1 VANSGQSHHTIT
13 TVPVSFEILPVKSD
27 STLRDIKSNF
37 KAPLSLGEIFMYI
50 KENYLY
56 GLIAVALGV
65 LIWYIVRY
73 IRKKLGRSKD
83 ITKEIYVELPEVIA
97 LRELEKIKDEKPWL
111 HNKVKLYHI
120 RLSEILRNYVEGR
133 YTIMALEQTT
143 EEILLSLKLKD
154 CKTTDLRCLA
164 GILKLADLVKFAKVI
179 PAEEENT
186 VQVDWAAEF
195 VRNTALIHSNI
206 TSENA

>member
-1 VANSGQSHHTIT
+1 
-13 TVPVSFEILPVKSD
+13 
-27 STLRDIKSNF
+27 
-37 KAPLSLGEIFMYI
+37 
-50 KENYLY
+50 
-56 GLIAVALGV
+56 
-65 LIWYIVRY
+65 
-73 IRKKLGRSKD
+73 
-83 ITKEIYVELPEVIA
+83 
-97 LRELEKIKDEKPWL
+97 
-111 HNKVKLYHI
+111 
-120 RLSEILRNYVEGR
+120 
-133 YTIMALEQTT
+133 MALEQTT
-143 EEILLSLKLKD
+143 EEILLALKLKD